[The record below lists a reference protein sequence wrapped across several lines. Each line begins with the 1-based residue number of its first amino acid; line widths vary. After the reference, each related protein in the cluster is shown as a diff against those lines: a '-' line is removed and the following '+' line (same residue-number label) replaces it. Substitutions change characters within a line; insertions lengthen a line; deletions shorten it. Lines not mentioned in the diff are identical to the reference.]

1 MTGGWN
7 ISSDISASR
16 SSSDMRCHHK
26 QESLSNKHACEN
38 YLRHNFKS
46 MVLWTSYVSPSE
58 IMEDKFLIDH
68 NLIMLLRKG
77 HTAHYCIYHCM
88 YSTNELLASMEVA
101 VVSCQPHTIA
111 FIMCL
116 KSCQCMEVAV
126 VSCQCINRTAH
137 IKFAPCTSRHTT
149 LQVLVWAMDSTI
161 QRYHPWF
168 WQAYKTDIKL
178 LLRPLSNASTD
189 SPCKLH

>member
-1 MTGGWN
+1 
-7 ISSDISASR
+7 
-16 SSSDMRCHHK
+16 MRCHHK

-88 YSTNELLASMEVA
+88 YSTNELLASYRY
-101 VVSCQPHTIA
+101 SCASNHVNA
-111 FIMCL
+111 WRWL
-116 KSCQCMEVAV
+116 
-126 VSCQCINRTAH
+126 
-137 IKFAPCTSRHTT
+137 
-149 LQVLVWAMDSTI
+149 L
-161 QRYHPWF
+161 YH
-168 WQAYKTDIKL
+168 A
-178 LLRPLSNASTD
+178 NASTEQHT
-189 SPCKLH
+189 SNLLHAPPGIQPCKC